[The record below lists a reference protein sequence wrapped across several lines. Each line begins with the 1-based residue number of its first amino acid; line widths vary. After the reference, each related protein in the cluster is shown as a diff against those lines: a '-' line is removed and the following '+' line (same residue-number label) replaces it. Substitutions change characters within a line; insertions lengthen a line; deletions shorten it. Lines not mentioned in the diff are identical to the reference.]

1 MLLQHS
7 FRATLD
13 NDWRATFHVGMAS
26 FSVILLTAPP
36 PGQATEAGGPFTKV
50 DGRESLLRAVE
61 LFLNRDNVH
70 HVQLVFTADML
81 EEGKRKFGGHLSFSG
96 VKVLCAGPKWS
107 DQIFAGLE
115 KITEGTTHVI
125 VHDAARPAV
134 SYADIEALLAA
145 AEKHSAVTS
154 ASPVRATLAEMDEGG
169 NPIAISHPPRF
180 MQILTPQVF
189 SVAKL
194 KELAA
199 AKREPHASE
208 FTIVKGSPLNM
219 RVGGSGDAGLV
230 GAMLKMLP
238 RPKIKPPSSPFE
250 EAQW

>member
-1 MLLQHS
+1 MPLLHA
-7 FRATLD
+7 FKLRLD
-13 NDWRATFHVGMAS
+13 NIPYPTFHVDMAT
-26 FSVILLTAPP
+26 FSVIILTAPP
-36 PGQATEAGGPFTKV
+36 PGQSIEAGGPFTKV

-61 LFLNRDNVH
+61 LFLNRDNIH
-70 HVQLVFTADML
+70 HVQLAFTADML

-96 VKVLCAGPKWS
+96 VKVLSAGPRWS

-115 KITEGTTHVI
+115 KVAEGTTHVI
-125 VHDAARPAV
+125 LHDAARPAV
-134 SYADIEALLAA
+134 SYADIDALLAA
-145 AEKHSAVTS
+145 AEKNPAVTL
-154 ASPVRATLAEMDEGG
+154 ATPVRATLAEIDDGG
-169 NPIAISHPPRF
+169 SPIAIAHPPRY
-180 MQILTPQVF
+180 MQILTPQAF
-189 SVAKL
+189 SIAKL

-199 AKREPHASE
+199 ARREPHASE

-238 RPKIKPPSSPFE
+238 KPKVKPPSNPFE